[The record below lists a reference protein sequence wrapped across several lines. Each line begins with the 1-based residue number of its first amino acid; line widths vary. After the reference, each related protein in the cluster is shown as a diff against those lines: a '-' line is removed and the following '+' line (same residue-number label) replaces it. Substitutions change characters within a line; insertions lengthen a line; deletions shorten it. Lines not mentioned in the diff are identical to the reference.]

1 MDEIET
7 EIDEHIKKNE
17 YVEDLESGNYTYGEK
32 INYVAISPNGSI
44 VAKFNPYD
52 SSILVT
58 KVTTNANKNIPFD
71 KKKFFNKKPSN
82 VFGWSLAISDIIDE
96 GNDIGLVAIS
106 CATDIDT
113 SPKEIEK
120 ENLQKASIRKQLLIL
135 LPDFQFILIFLF
147 ICYYSTDIKQ
157 SLISS
162 EGMIKIF
169 KFSFNDN
176 NNDKE
181 DDNYSIYHLGGA
193 VTFLNNSNKNSTT
206 LICMNCVE
214 IQKINIILDKNI
226 IISKEGIYLLP
237 ENLFKKLGSFK
248 DSKCKWKYLL
258 KSKFQKFLMIDTSK
272 NDHVQSI
279 ELYDVNNLQL
289 INVLFAYSYGDNI
302 ITIYLMESGLE
313 VVSKKF
319 DNIFKIKFLE
329 FIEKDKKLFII
340 EEDRESN
347 VKFHIWII
355 SGCLNDYFSI
365 SKDDIGLSD
374 SNISI
379 LSKYDE
385 HHNAFTKANGKV
397 VFKIDGEQFRTVHEI
412 TIQRT
417 IFGENDAILTILK
430 NFENSNL
437 VYILISDSIEPE
449 KKAKFQINDDMTT
462 IISHAC
468 RSLAYLYKHTK
479 SIYSREKYQKFI
491 NGIMYIIK
499 DFIKNYPDNWK
510 LMEVQHPLMAYL
522 IYSRSFSLI
531 KYILFE
537 TNTHA
542 KMLHKPQS
550 KYTYNNYLESA
561 NRDAVMLAYLLEYYS
576 ENSMTHICWMINVT
590 KYFQNYQNF
599 LIMTIMVYCSSYM
612 DQLFY
617 KPCFG
622 EMRYNFLIRR
632 FKELSVCQ
640 GILKVYVPLTSIVP
654 KNSLSYKKVREDILP
669 DIYMVPLPNF
679 TTHNFRVVEKD
690 GKGIFKGIKNFIYL
704 LGYIFL
710 PPVPAIEAAI
720 NSRWRDT
727 MAYWMGPLYF
737 YAIFLTYFSYLSQL
751 LLNGDEEFNALI
763 KIGIGIFYYTG
774 IYLLIIEFRQIMKYR
789 TKYITTFNI
798 IDLSSIILGIIVF
811 SLISFTVRTSNETIM
826 ILASMTTLVLWIEL
840 LLWFRLFSVMAI
852 NIFIFGNILRK
863 IMPFFIFMLILIIG
877 FGNSMFILFQE
888 PSPLYYLKASN
899 YTLYN
904 GTVNL
909 TLTGPS
915 QDNPISTIWES
926 ILSMYYLST
935 GNLNNYDYWP
945 LKLLT
950 FIANVILV
958 LVILNMLIALMNDT
972 FNKAKEDGN
981 LGLLIYRAELVN
993 DFEKLDT
1000 FSFYNS
1006 SYICY
1011 LRDPELMKKWMKKS
1025 QELSKTKL
1033 YSWFNESINKE
1044 NITYDDDGID
1054 ITSWYELIS
1063 GNEDYQDSSPTPDH
1077 MTLWF

>member
-1 MDEIET
+1 
-7 EIDEHIKKNE
+7 
-17 YVEDLESGNYTYGEK
+17 
-32 INYVAISPNGSI
+32 
-44 VAKFNPYD
+44 
-52 SSILVT
+52 
-58 KVTTNANKNIPFD
+58 
-71 KKKFFNKKPSN
+71 
-82 VFGWSLAISDIIDE
+82 
-96 GNDIGLVAIS
+96 
-106 CATDIDT
+106 
-113 SPKEIEK
+113 
-120 ENLQKASIRKQLLIL
+120 
-135 LPDFQFILIFLF
+135 
-147 ICYYSTDIKQ
+147 
-157 SLISS
+157 
-162 EGMIKIF
+162 
-169 KFSFNDN
+169 
-176 NNDKE
+176 
-181 DDNYSIYHLGGA
+181 
-193 VTFLNNSNKNSTT
+193 
-206 LICMNCVE
+206 
-214 IQKINIILDKNI
+214 
-226 IISKEGIYLLP
+226 
-237 ENLFKKLGSFK
+237 
-248 DSKCKWKYLL
+248 
-258 KSKFQKFLMIDTSK
+258 
-272 NDHVQSI
+272 
-279 ELYDVNNLQL
+279 
-289 INVLFAYSYGDNI
+289 
-302 ITIYLMESGLE
+302 
-313 VVSKKF
+313 
-319 DNIFKIKFLE
+319 
-329 FIEKDKKLFII
+329 
-340 EEDRESN
+340 
-347 VKFHIWII
+347 
-355 SGCLNDYFSI
+355 
-365 SKDDIGLSD
+365 
-374 SNISI
+374 
-379 LSKYDE
+379 
-385 HHNAFTKANGKV
+385 
-397 VFKIDGEQFRTVHEI
+397 
-412 TIQRT
+412 
-417 IFGENDAILTILK
+417 
-430 NFENSNL
+430 
-437 VYILISDSIEPE
+437 
-449 KKAKFQINDDMTT
+449 
-462 IISHAC
+462 
-468 RSLAYLYKHTK
+468 
-479 SIYSREKYQKFI
+479 
-491 NGIMYIIK
+491 
-499 DFIKNYPDNWK
+499 
-510 LMEVQHPLMAYL
+510 
-522 IYSRSFSLI
+522 
-531 KYILFE
+531 
-537 TNTHA
+537 
-542 KMLHKPQS
+542 MLHKPQS

-561 NRDAVMLAYLLEYYS
+561 SDLKLKLFEDLELNDESLKPANDLELASKFYRDAVMLAYLLEYYS

-710 PPVPAIEAAI
+710 PP
-720 NSRWRDT
+720 
-727 MAYWMGPLYF
+727 
-737 YAIFLTYFSYLSQL
+737 
-751 LLNGDEEFNALI
+751 
-763 KIGIGIFYYTG
+763 
-774 IYLLIIEFRQIMKYR
+774 
-789 TKYITTFNI
+789 
-798 IDLSSIILGIIVF
+798 
-811 SLISFTVRTSNETIM
+811 
-826 ILASMTTLVLWIEL
+826 
-840 LLWFRLFSVMAI
+840 
-852 NIFIFGNILRK
+852 
-863 IMPFFIFMLILIIG
+863 
-877 FGNSMFILFQE
+877 E

>member
-147 ICYYSTDIKQ
+147 ICYYSVIIGYTHNLNLYFYLFFIIIFMNILYFYESYNTPKILKTDIKQ

-226 IISKEGIYLLP
+226 IISKE
-237 ENLFKKLGSFK
+237 
-248 DSKCKWKYLL
+248 
-258 KSKFQKFLMIDTSK
+258 
-272 NDHVQSI
+272 
-279 ELYDVNNLQL
+279 
-289 INVLFAYSYGDNI
+289 DNI

-417 IFGENDAILTILK
+417 IFGENDAVTD
-430 NFENSNL
+430 EYEYQSCNL
-437 VYILISDSIEPE
+437 EP
-449 KKAKFQINDDMTT
+449 
-462 IISHAC
+462 
-468 RSLAYLYKHTK
+468 
-479 SIYSREKYQKFI
+479 
-491 NGIMYIIK
+491 
-499 DFIKNYPDNWK
+499 W
-510 LMEVQHPLMAYL
+510 
-522 IYSRSFSLI
+522 
-531 KYILFE
+531 
-537 TNTHA
+537 
-542 KMLHKPQS
+542 
-550 KYTYNNYLESA
+550 NNYD
-561 NRDAVMLAYLLEYYS
+561 N
-576 ENSMTHICWMINVT
+576 T
-590 KYFQNYQNF
+590 KTISGRF
-599 LIMTIMVYCSSYM
+599 LNN
-612 DQLFY
+612 DKRL
-617 KPCFG
+617 
-622 EMRYNFLIRR
+622 
-632 FKELSVCQ
+632 
-640 GILKVYVPLTSIVP
+640 
-654 KNSLSYKKVREDILP
+654 
-669 DIYMVPLPNF
+669 
-679 TTHNFRVVEKD
+679 
-690 GKGIFKGIKNFIYL
+690 
-704 LGYIFL
+704 
-710 PPVPAIEAAI
+710 
-720 NSRWRDT
+720 
-727 MAYWMGPLYF
+727 
-737 YAIFLTYFSYLSQL
+737 
-751 LLNGDEEFNALI
+751 
-763 KIGIGIFYYTG
+763 
-774 IYLLIIEFRQIMKYR
+774 LLIIGQ
-789 TKYITTFNI
+789 N
-798 IDLSSIILGIIVF
+798 SIQ
-811 SLISFTVRTSNETIM
+811 
-826 ILASMTTLVLWIEL
+826 LW
-840 LLWFRLFSVMAI
+840 
-852 NIFIFGNILRK
+852 
-863 IMPFFIFMLILIIG
+863 
-877 FGNSMFILFQE
+877 
-888 PSPLYYLKASN
+888 
-899 YTLYN
+899 
-904 GTVNL
+904 
-909 TLTGPS
+909 
-915 QDNPISTIWES
+915 
-926 ILSMYYLST
+926 
-935 GNLNNYDYWP
+935 
-945 LKLLT
+945 
-950 FIANVILV
+950 
-958 LVILNMLIALMNDT
+958 
-972 FNKAKEDGN
+972 
-981 LGLLIYRAELVN
+981 
-993 DFEKLDT
+993 
-1000 FSFYNS
+1000 
-1006 SYICY
+1006 
-1011 LRDPELMKKWMKKS
+1011 KS
-1025 QELSKTKL
+1025 K
-1033 YSWFNESINKE
+1033 SINFVDFNNFKK
-1044 NITYDDDGID
+1044 
-1054 ITSWYELIS
+1054 
-1063 GNEDYQDSSPTPDH
+1063 
-1077 MTLWF
+1077 F